1 MADCAFYRILRVY
14 AVVVIGTA
22 CSSIDLET
30 GFSRNKAAESE
41 IISQSADNYPEIDP
55 LYIGSEI
62 TTMLDRLIV
71 KGDSPALRVAKLH
84 ALLFNES
91 YLGLQYSESQTHTAE
106 EVFQLRRGN
115 CLSVMNLYV
124 AMARYAGIDAG
135 FQTVAVRPEWDKRGE
150 LLVLSRH
157 INASGNLGY
166 KRKYIV
172 DFTPEIQ
179 LQQLTARAVN
189 DLYARALFFNN
200 LGAEALVAENLDAAF
215 GYFKNALFLQPDLAI
230 AWNNIGA
237 AYNQVGNA
245 ELAEYS
251 YHMAFWHEN
260 DNATAV
266 NNLAKHYRN
275 VGVLDKA
282 EQYAAAIHQFNKRN
296 PYHHFA
302 RGQVAFKAKNLVLA
316 KESFLSALR
325 LKKAEPDFYMALAKV
340 YAAMGDESR
349 AEELRQKA
357 QVVLASDEAI
367 YRPSSEK
374 LRLIDSSGIVGKGR
388 AGTTISMDRFDNQS
402 W

>member
-1 MADCAFYRILRVY
+1 MADCAFFRILRVC

-30 GFSRNKAAESE
+30 GFSRDKAAESE
-41 IISQSADNYPEIDP
+41 IIAQSADKYPEIDP

-62 TTMLDRLIV
+62 TKMLDRLID
-71 KGDSPALRVAKLH
+71 KGDSPALRVAKLQ

-91 YLGLQYSESQTHTAE
+91 YLNLQYSESQTHTAE

-237 AYNQVGNA
+237 AYNQLGNA

-275 VGVLDKA
+275 VGALEKA
-282 EQYAAAIHQFNKRN
+282 EQYEAAIHQFNERN

-325 LKKAEPDFYMALAKV
+325 LKKAEPDFYMALARV

-357 QVVLASDEAI
+357 QVVLVSDEAI